1 MSTLDP
7 TALRGL
13 IATAGPA
20 EIVISQAEASVVVDA
35 IEIADSC
42 ARADIECN
50 VQPVFLDGNDET
62 WYDLDHVD
70 PEYCDDSG
78 PIHQAVRYLEA
89 RGLLD
94 RHPKNPRH
102 VKPRSPK

>member
-7 TALRGL
+7 KGLRALL
-13 IATAGPA
+13 
-20 EIVISQAEASVVVDA
+20 ASVDSPHIHIGADKISIVADA

-50 VQPVFLDGNDET
+50 VEPIFPEVGPVT
-62 WYDLDHVD
+62 WYDLDNID
-70 PEYCDDSG
+70 EYSG
-78 PIHQAVRYLEA
+78 EPIDQAVRYLEA

-102 VKPRSPK
+102 VKPRSAA